1 MAKEP
6 SVVPT
11 PEGAVVKIVNSTM
24 LDDAMSYTA
33 NRIRNKTGGT
43 DQITW
48 DSAKGFGD
56 AVDAITSGSSAP
68 QSDPREVYQGT
79 RPAEWL
85 RLPDYD
91 KVEQNTMYLLVELKE
106 NYPNTEIF
114 TFRGISATVDE
125 GLVVNGAFVS
135 KASRTV
141 SGNGANNNVTITLD
155 YDFNGFDWAKSL
167 SNGKKQ
173 IVVRITFTT
182 PYRNVQFNNTYN
194 YYCPTIIRDVI
205 YNVSASDF
213 FTADSYFYGIKYI
226 YLMEGYPALNRAYGL
241 EGLGVSPTNSNAGT
255 GYGRLDTAPELRRL
269 TGCPKVK
276 TIIASDLLEEL
287 VVDISKFTANG
298 INVSLKSLRKVVF
311 SGTENMTAFPGN
323 INFSK
328 TNLSVAAVTEM
339 FNSLPDISTS
349 TTRTIKLN
357 YTPAVSEGIPEATLA
372 VATNKGWTVV
382 TA

>member
-1 MAKEP
+1 MAYDK
-6 SVVPT
+6 VVDS
-11 PEGAVVKIVNSTM
+11 AA
-24 LDDAMSYTA
+24 LDAAMTYTA

-56 AVDAITSGSSAP
+56 AVDAITGGSSAP
-68 QSDPREVYQGT
+68 ESDPREVYGGT

-106 NYPNTEIF
+106 NYPNKGIF
-114 TFRGISATVDE
+114 VFRATSATVDE
-125 GLVVNGAFVS
+125 GIVVNGAFVS

-141 SGNGANNNVTITLD
+141 AGNGMNNDVTLRLN
-155 YDFNGFDWAKSL
+155 YDFNEFDWAKSI
-167 SNGKKQ
+167 SDGTKQ

-182 PYRNVQFNNTYN
+182 PYRNIKFMNTYD
-194 YYCPTIIRDVI
+194 YYCPTIIRDMI
-205 YNVSASDF
+205 YNISVRDFHNSDV
-213 FTADSYFYGIKYI
+213 YFYGIKYI
-226 YLMEGYPALNRAYGL
+226 YLMEGYPALDRAYGL
-241 EGLGVSPTNSNAGT
+241 EGLGVSPTNSDAGT
-255 GYGRLDTAPELRRL
+255 GYGALNTAPELRRL

-276 TIIASDLLEEL
+276 KIVASDLLEEL

-298 INVSLKSLRKVVF
+298 IGVSLGSLRKVVF

-323 INFSK
+323 INFSR

-339 FNSLPDISTS
+339 FNSLPDISGGTA
-349 TTRTIKLN
+349 RTIKLAK
-357 YTPAVSEGIPEATLA
+357 TPAAAAGIPEATLT

>member
-1 MAKEP
+1 MAYDK
-6 SVVPT
+6 VVDS
-11 PEGAVVKIVNSTM
+11 AA
-24 LDDAMSYTA
+24 LDAAMTYTA
-33 NRIRNKTGGT
+33 NRIRNKTGGA

-68 QSDPREVYQGT
+68 KSDPREVYGGT

-106 NYPNTEIF
+106 NYPNKAVF
-114 TFRGISATVDE
+114 TFRAASATVDE

-141 SGNGANNNVTITLD
+141 AGNGMNNDRTFTLN

-167 SNGKKQ
+167 SDGTKQ
-173 IVVRITFTT
+173 IVVKITLTT
-182 PYRNVQFNNTYN
+182 PHRNIKFQNTYD

-205 YNVSASDF
+205 YNVSARDF
-213 FTADSYFYGIKYI
+213 YTADLYVYGIKYI
-226 YLMEGYPALNRAYGL
+226 YLMEGYPALDRAYGL

-255 GYGRLDTAPELRRL
+255 GYGALSTAPELRRL

-276 TIIASDLLEEL
+276 KIISSALLEEL
-287 VVDISKFTANG
+287 VVDISNFTANG
-298 INVSLKSLRKVVF
+298 ISDGLRSLRKVVF

-323 INFSK
+323 INFNK
-328 TNLSVAAVTEM
+328 TNLSVSAVTEM

-357 YTPAVSEGIPEATLA
+357 HTPAVSEGIPDDIIA

>member
-1 MAKEP
+1 MAFDK
-6 SVVPT
+6 VVDS
-11 PEGAVVKIVNSTM
+11 AQ
-24 LDDAMSYTA
+24 LDAAMTYTA
-33 NRIRNKTGGT
+33 NRIRNKTGDT
-43 DQITW
+43 NQITW
-48 DSAKGFGD
+48 DSTKGFGD
-56 AVDAITSGSSAP
+56 AVDAITTGSSAP
-68 QSDPREVYQGT
+68 ESDPREVYGGT

-106 NYPNTEIF
+106 NYPNTGS
-114 TFRGISATVDE
+114 FRFRANSATVDE
-125 GLVVNGAFVS
+125 GIVVNGAFVS

-141 SGNGANNNVTITLD
+141 AGNGGSNATITLD
-155 YDFNGFDWAKSL
+155 YDFNEFDWAKSL
-167 SNGKKQ
+167 SDGTKQ
-173 IVVRITFTT
+173 IVVRITLTT
-182 PYRNVQFNNTYN
+182 PYRNIRFENTYN
-194 YYCPTIIRDVI
+194 YYCPTIIRDMI
-205 YNVSASDF
+205 YNVSANDF
-213 FTADSYFYGIKYI
+213 FTADTYFYGIKYI
-226 YLMEGYPALNRAYGL
+226 YLMEGFPALNRAYGL

-276 TIIASDLLEEL
+276 TIVASDLLEEL
-287 VVDISKFTANG
+287 VVDISKFTASG
-298 INVSLKSLRKVVF
+298 IGVSLRSLRKVVF

-349 TTRTIKLN
+349 TARTIKLN
-357 YTPAVSEGIPEATLA
+357 YTPAVSEGIPESTLA

>member
-1 MAKEP
+1 MAYDK
-6 SVVPT
+6 VVDS
-11 PEGAVVKIVNSTM
+11 AA
-24 LDDAMSYTA
+24 LDAAMSYTA

-43 DQITW
+43 DQIAW

-56 AVDAITSGSSAP
+56 AVDAIAGGSSAP
-68 QSDPREVYQGT
+68 ESDPREVYGGT

-106 NYPNTEIF
+106 NYPNKAIF
-114 TFRGISATVDE
+114 TFYGASATVDE
-125 GLVVNGAFVS
+125 GIVVNGAFVS
-135 KASRTV
+135 KASRTIA
-141 SGNGANNNVTITLD
+141 GNGHTAITLD
-155 YDFNGFDWAKSL
+155 YDFNEFDWAKSL
-167 SNGKKQ
+167 SDGTKQ
-173 IVVRITFTT
+173 IVVRITLTT
-182 PYRNVQFNNTYN
+182 PYRNVKFNNTYD

-255 GYGRLDTAPELRRL
+255 GYGRLDTVPELRRL

-276 TIIASDLLEEL
+276 TIVASDLLEEL

-298 INVSLKSLRKVVF
+298 IGVSLKSLRKVVF

-339 FNSLPDISTS
+339 FNSLPNISGS
-349 TTRTIKLN
+349 TARTINLAI
-357 YTPAVSEGIPEATLA
+357 TPATAVGIPDDVIA

>member
-1 MAKEP
+1 MAFDK
-6 SVVPT
+6 VVDS
-11 PEGAVVKIVNSTM
+11 AQ
-24 LDDAMSYTA
+24 LDAALTYTA
-33 NRIRNKTGGT
+33 NRIRNKTGDT
-43 DQITW
+43 NQIIW

-56 AVDAITSGSSAP
+56 AVDAITGGSSAP
-68 QSDPREVYQGT
+68 ESDPREVYGGT
-79 RPAEWL
+79 RPAEWI

-106 NYPNTEIF
+106 NYPNKAVF
-114 TFRGISATVDE
+114 TFRAASATVDE
-125 GLVVNGAFVS
+125 GLVVNGAFIS
-135 KASRTV
+135 KASTTIE
-141 SGNGANNNVTITLD
+141 GNGTYNDRTFTLD

-167 SNGKKQ
+167 LDGTKQ
-173 IVVRITFTT
+173 IVVRITLTA
-182 PYRNVQFNNTYN
+182 PYRNIKFQNTYD
-194 YYCPTIIRDVI
+194 YYCPTIIRDMI

-213 FTADSYFYGIKYI
+213 FTPDVYFYGIKYI

-255 GYGRLDTAPELRRL
+255 GYGALGVAPHLRRL

-276 TIIASDLLEEL
+276 KIISNDLLEEL
-287 VVDISKFTANG
+287 VVDISEFKANG
-298 INVSLKSLRKVVF
+298 IVDGLRSLRKVVF

-323 INFSK
+323 IDFYK

-349 TTRTIKLN
+349 TARTIKLK
-357 YTPAVSEGIPEATLA
+357 YTPAVSEGIPESTLA

>member
-1 MAKEP
+1 MAYDK
-6 SVVPT
+6 VVDS
-11 PEGAVVKIVNSTM
+11 AA
-24 LDDAMSYTA
+24 LDAAMTYTA

-43 DQITW
+43 DQIAW

-56 AVDAITSGSSAP
+56 AVDAITGGSSAP
-68 QSDPREVYQGT
+68 ESDPREVYGGE

-91 KVEQNTMYLLVELKE
+91 KVEPNTMYLLVELKE
-106 NYPNTEIF
+106 NYPNTEKF
-114 TFRGISATVDE
+114 TFRGTSATVDE
-125 GLVVNGAFVS
+125 GIVVNGAFVS
-135 KASRTV
+135 KASRTIA
-141 SGNGANNNVTITLD
+141 GNGVYTNATITLD

-167 SNGKKQ
+167 SDGKKQ
-173 IVVRITFTT
+173 IVVRITLTT
-182 PYRNVQFNNTYN
+182 PYRNIQFNNTYGS
-194 YYCPTIIRDVI
+194 YCPAIVRDVI
-205 YNVSASDF
+205 YNVSASDTF
-213 FTADSYFYGIKYI
+213 ISDLYLYGIKYI
-226 YLMEGYPALNRAYGL
+226 YLKEGFPAIDRAYSL

-255 GYGRLDTAPELRRL
+255 GYGSLNTAPALKRL

-276 TIIASDLLEEL
+276 KIIASDLLEEL
-287 VVDISKFTANG
+287 VVDISEFTANG

-323 INFSK
+323 INFSR

-339 FNSLPDISTS
+339 FNSLPDVSGSTA
-349 TTRTIKLN
+349 RTINLAI
-357 YTPAVSEGIPEATLA
+357 TPATAVGIPDDILA

>member
-1 MAKEP
+1 MALTDKL
-6 SVVPT
+6 
-11 PEGAVVKIVNSTM
+11 AAI
-24 LDDAMSYTA
+24 A
-33 NRIRNKTGGT
+33 NAIRTKTGKTATLTLDEMPSEIESISG
-43 DQITW
+43 
-48 DSAKGFGD
+48 
-56 AVDAITSGSSAP
+56 GSSAP
-68 QSDPREVYQGT
+68 ESDPREVYGGT

-106 NYPNTEIF
+106 NYPNKGKF
-114 TFRGISATVDE
+114 TIRAASATVDE
-125 GLVVNGAFVS
+125 GIVVNGAFVS

-141 SGNGANNNVTITLD
+141 SGNGGNNTAITLD
-155 YDFNGFDWAKSL
+155 YDFNEFDWAKLL
-167 SNGKKQ
+167 SDGTKQ
-173 IVVRITFTT
+173 IVVRIILTT
-182 PYRNVQFNNTYN
+182 PYRNVQFNNTYD
-194 YYCPTIIRDVI
+194 YYCPTIIRDMI

-213 FTADSYFYGIKYI
+213 FTADTYFYGIKYI
-226 YLMEGYPALNRAYGL
+226 YLMEGFPALSRAYGL

-255 GYGRLDTAPELRRL
+255 GYGTLYTAPELMRL

-276 TIIASDLLEEL
+276 TIVASDLLEEL

-298 INVSLKSLRKVVF
+298 IGVSLKSLRKVVF

-349 TTRTIKLN
+349 TTRTITLTH
-357 YTPAVSEGIPEATLA
+357 TPAVSEGIPEATLA
-372 VATNKGWTVV
+372 IATNKGWTVV
-382 TA
+382 TK

>member
-1 MAKEP
+1 MAYDK
-6 SVVPT
+6 VVDS
-11 PEGAVVKIVNSTM
+11 AA
-24 LDDAMSYTA
+24 LDAAMTYTA

-43 DQITW
+43 DQIAW

-56 AVDAITSGSSAP
+56 AVDAITGGSSAP
-68 QSDPREVYQGT
+68 ESDPREVYGGE

-106 NYPNTEIF
+106 NYPNKEKF
-114 TFRGISATVDE
+114 TFRATSATVDE
-125 GLVVNGAFVS
+125 GIVVNGAFVS
-135 KASRTV
+135 KASRTIA
-141 SGNGANNNVTITLD
+141 GNGADNATITLD

-167 SNGKKQ
+167 PNGKKQ

-182 PYRNVQFNNTYN
+182 PYRNIQFNNTYD
-194 YYCPTIIRDVI
+194 YYCPTIVRDVI

-213 FTADSYFYGIKYI
+213 YTADSYFYGIKYI
-226 YLMEGYPALNRAYGL
+226 YLIEGFPALNRAYGL

-255 GYGRLDTAPELRRL
+255 GYGKLDIAPELRRL

-276 TIIASDLLEEL
+276 KIVASDLLEEL
-287 VVDISKFTANG
+287 VVNISEFTANG
-298 INVSLKSLRKVVF
+298 IDVSLRSLRKVVF

-339 FNSLPDISTS
+339 FNSLPDISGGTA
-349 TTRTIKLN
+349 RTIKLAI
-357 YTPAVSEGIPEATLA
+357 TPATAVGIPDDVIA

>member
-1 MAKEP
+1 MAKKLYEEA
-6 SVVPT
+6 SVQAIANAIREKNGEAST
-11 PEGAVVKIVNSTM
+11 YKIGEM
-24 LDDAMSYTA
+24 AA
-33 NRIRNKTGGT
+33 AI
-43 DQITW
+43 
-48 DSAKGFGD
+48 A
-56 AVDAITSGSSAP
+56 AITTGSSAP
-68 QSDPREVYQGT
+68 ESDPREIYGGT

-106 NYPNTEIF
+106 NYPNKASF
-114 TFRGISATVDE
+114 TFRATSATVDE

-141 SGNGANNNVTITLD
+141 AGNGMNNDAALTLN
-155 YDFNGFDWAKSL
+155 YDFNEFDWAKSL
-167 SNGKKQ
+167 SSGKKQ
-173 IVVRITFTT
+173 IVVKITLTT
-182 PYRNVQFNNTYN
+182 PYRNVQFRDTYN

-213 FTADSYFYGIKYI
+213 YNSDVYFYGIKYI
-226 YLMEGYPALNRAYGL
+226 YLMEGYPALDRAYGL

-255 GYGRLDTAPELRRL
+255 GYGALGVAPDLRRL

-276 TIIASDLLEEL
+276 KIISSDLLEEL

-298 INVSLKSLRKVVF
+298 ISEGLRSLRKVVF

-323 INFSK
+323 INFYK
-328 TNLSVAAVTEM
+328 TNLSVAAVAEM

-372 VATNKGWTVV
+372 IATNKGWTVV

>member
-1 MAKEP
+1 MALTDKL
-6 SVVPT
+6 T
-11 PEGAVVKIVNSTM
+11 AIA
-24 LDDAMSYTA
+24 DA
-33 NRIRNKTGGT
+33 IRTKTGKT
-43 DQITW
+43 DSLTLNQMPSEIE
-48 DSAKGFGD
+48 SISG
-56 AVDAITSGSSAP
+56 GSSAP
-68 QSDPREVYQGT
+68 ESDPREVYGGE

-106 NYPNTEIF
+106 NYPNKGKF
-114 TFRGISATVDE
+114 TFRAASATVDE
-125 GLVVNGAFVS
+125 GIVVNGAFVS

-141 SGNGANNNVTITLD
+141 SGNNGNTTTITLD
-155 YDFNGFDWAKSL
+155 YGFNEFDWAKLL

-182 PYRNVQFNNTYN
+182 PYRNVQFNNTYD
-194 YYCPTIIRDVI
+194 YYCPTIIRDMI
-205 YNVSASDF
+205 YNVSARDF
-213 FTADSYFYGIKYI
+213 FTADTYFYGLKYI
-226 YLMEGYPALNRAYGL
+226 YLMEGFPALNRAYGL

-255 GYGRLDTAPELRRL
+255 GYGTLNTAPELRQL

-276 TIIASDLLEEL
+276 MIVASDLLEEL

-298 INVSLKSLRKVVF
+298 IGVSLSSLRKVVF

-323 INFSK
+323 INFSR
-328 TNLSVAAVTEM
+328 TNLSVAAVAEM
-339 FNSLPDISTS
+339 FNSLPDISGS
-349 TTRTIKLN
+349 TARTITLKK
-357 YTPAVSEGIPEATLA
+357 TPAVAEGIPEATLA

>member
-1 MAKEP
+1 MAYDK
-6 SVVPT
+6 V
-11 PEGAVVKIVNSTM
+11 IDSTQ
-24 LDDAMSYTA
+24 LDTAMTYTA
-33 NRIRNKTGGT
+33 NRIRNKTGDT
-43 DQITW
+43 NQITW

-56 AVDAITSGSSAP
+56 AVDAITGGSSAP
-68 QSDPREVYQGT
+68 ESDPREVYGGT

-106 NYPNTEIF
+106 NYPNKGQF
-114 TFRGISATVDE
+114 TFRAASATVDE
-125 GLVVNGAFVS
+125 GIVVNGAFVS

-141 SGNGANNNVTITLD
+141 SGNGGINTTITLD
-155 YDFNGFDWAKSL
+155 YGFNEFDWAKSL

-182 PYRNVQFNNTYN
+182 PYRNVQFNNTYD

-213 FTADSYFYGIKYI
+213 FTADTYFYGIKYI
-226 YLMEGYPALNRAYGL
+226 YLMEGFPALNRAYGL
-241 EGLGVSPTNSNAGT
+241 EGLGVSPTNSDAGT
-255 GYGRLDTAPELRRL
+255 GYGKLDTAPELRRL

-276 TIIASDLLEEL
+276 MIVASDLLEEL

-323 INFSK
+323 INFYR

-339 FNSLPDISTS
+339 FNSLPDISGS
-349 TTRTIKLN
+349 TARTIKLAT
-357 YTPAVSEGIPEATLA
+357 TPATAVGIPDDILA

>member
-1 MAKEP
+1 MAYDK
-6 SVVPT
+6 VVDSA
-11 PEGAVVKIVNSTM
+11 E
-24 LDDAMSYTA
+24 LDAAMTYTA

-43 DQITW
+43 DQIAW

-56 AVDAITSGSSAP
+56 AVDAITTGSSAP
-68 QSDPREVYQGT
+68 ESDPREVYGGT

-91 KVEQNTMYLLVELKE
+91 KVEQNTMYLLIELKE
-106 NYPNTEIF
+106 NYPNTGKFIF
-114 TFRGISATVDE
+114 RATSATVDE
-125 GLVVNGAFVS
+125 GIVVNGAFVS

-141 SGNGANNNVTITLD
+141 AGSDPNSDATITLD
-155 YDFNGFDWAKSL
+155 YDFNEFDWAKSL

-173 IVVRITFTT
+173 IVVRITLTT
-182 PYRNVQFNNTYN
+182 PYRNIKFVSTYQ

-205 YNVSASDF
+205 YNVSAGLSF
-213 FTADSYFYGIKYI
+213 VADVYFYGIKYI
-226 YLMEGYPALNRAYGL
+226 YLIEGYPALGREYCL
-241 EGLGVSPTNSNAGT
+241 EGLGVSPTNSSTGT
-255 GYGRLDTAPELRRL
+255 GYGALDVAPSLKRL

-276 TIIASDLLEEL
+276 KILASDLLEEL
-287 VVDISKFTANG
+287 VVDISEFTANG

-311 SGTENMTAFPGN
+311 SGTENMTAFHGD

-328 TNLSVAAVTEM
+328 TNLSVAAVAEM
-339 FNSLPDISTS
+339 FNSLPDISGS
-349 TTRTIKLN
+349 AARTIKLAT
-357 YTPAVSEGIPEATLA
+357 TPATAVGIPDDILA

>member
-1 MAKEP
+1 MAYD
-6 SVVPT
+6 
-11 PEGAVVKIVNSTM
+11 KIVDSTA
-24 LDDAMSYTA
+24 LDTA
-33 NRIRNKTGGT
+33 LTDIAEAIRAKTGKT
-43 DQITW
+43 DPLTLEQMPSEIEGI
-48 DSAKGFGD
+48 SG
-56 AVDAITSGSSAP
+56 GSSVP
-68 QSDPREVYQGT
+68 ESDPREVYGGT

-91 KVEQNTMYLLVELKE
+91 KVEENTMYLLVELKE
-106 NYPNTEIF
+106 NYPNTASF
-114 TFRGISATVDE
+114 TFQGISATVDE
-125 GLVVNGAFVS
+125 GIVVNGAFVS
-135 KASRTV
+135 KASRTIA
-141 SGNGANNNVTITLD
+141 GKGATSVAITLD

-173 IVVRITFTT
+173 IVVRITLTT
-182 PYRNVQFNNTYN
+182 PYRNIGFNNTYR

-205 YNVSASDF
+205 YNVSASNFYTPD
-213 FTADSYFYGIKYI
+213 TYFYGIKYI

-241 EGLGVSPTNSNAGT
+241 EGLGVSPTNSDAGT
-255 GYGRLDTAPELRRL
+255 GYGKLDVAPELRRL

-276 TIIASDLLEEL
+276 KIIASDLLEEL
-287 VVDISKFTANG
+287 VVDISEFTANEIG
-298 INVSLKSLRKVVF
+298 VSLKSLRKVVF

-339 FNSLPDISTS
+339 FNSLPDISES
-349 TTRTIKLN
+349 TARTIKLAI
-357 YTPAVSEGIPEATLA
+357 TPATAVGIPDDVIA

>member
-1 MAKEP
+1 MAYDK
-6 SVVPT
+6 VVDS
-11 PEGAVVKIVNSTM
+11 AA
-24 LDDAMSYTA
+24 LDAAMTYTA
-33 NRIRNKTGGT
+33 NCIRNKTGGT
-43 DQITW
+43 DQIAW

-56 AVDAITSGSSAP
+56 AVDAITTGSSAP
-68 QSDPREVYQGT
+68 ESDPREVYGGT

-106 NYPNTEIF
+106 NYPNKAIF
-114 TFRGISATVDE
+114 TFRAESATVDE

-135 KASRTV
+135 KASRTIA
-141 SGNGANNNVTITLD
+141 GRGMNNDVTFTLN

-167 SNGKKQ
+167 SDGTKQ
-173 IVVRITFTT
+173 IIVRITLTT
-182 PYRNVQFNNTYN
+182 PYRNIKFQNTYD

-241 EGLGVSPTNSNAGT
+241 EGLGVSPTNSDAGT
-255 GYGRLDTAPELRRL
+255 GYGALNTAPELRRL

-276 TIIASDLLEEL
+276 NIVASDLLEEL

-298 INVSLKSLRKVVF
+298 IGVSLRSLRKVVF

-372 VATNKGWTVV
+372 IATNKGWTVV

>member
-1 MAKEP
+1 MAYDK
-6 SVVPT
+6 VVDS
-11 PEGAVVKIVNSTM
+11 AA
-24 LDDAMSYTA
+24 LDAAMTYTA

-56 AVDAITSGSSAP
+56 AVDAITGGSSAP
-68 QSDPREVYQGT
+68 ESDPREVYGGT

-106 NYPNTEIF
+106 NYPNKAIF
-114 TFRGISATVDE
+114 TFRGVSATVDE
-125 GLVVNGAFVS
+125 GIVVDGAFVS
-135 KASRTV
+135 KASRTIA
-141 SGNGANNNVTITLD
+141 GNGSGTTITLN

-167 SNGKKQ
+167 SDGTKQ

-182 PYRNVQFNNTYN
+182 PYRNIQFNNTYN
-194 YYCPTIIRDVI
+194 YYCPTIIRDMI

-213 FTADSYFYGIKYI
+213 FTPDVYFYGIKYI
-226 YLMEGYPALNRAYGL
+226 YLMEGFPAFNRAYGL

-255 GYGRLDTAPELRRL
+255 GYGNLDTVPQLKRL

-276 TIIASDLLEEL
+276 TIVASDLLEEL
-287 VVDISKFTANG
+287 VVDISNFTANG
-298 INVSLKSLRKVVF
+298 ISGSLSSLRKVVF

-323 INFSK
+323 INFSR

-339 FNSLPDISTS
+339 FNSLPDISGS
-349 TTRTIKLN
+349 TARTITLKN
-357 YTPAVSEGIPEATLA
+357 TPVAAEGIPESTLA

>member
-1 MAKEP
+1 MAFDK
-6 SVVPT
+6 V
-11 PEGAVVKIVNSTM
+11 IDSTQ
-24 LDDAMSYTA
+24 LDAAMTYTA

-43 DQITW
+43 DQIAW
-48 DSAKGFGD
+48 DSVKGFGD
-56 AVDAITSGSSAP
+56 AVDAITGGSSAP
-68 QSDPREVYQGT
+68 ESDPREVYGGT

-106 NYPNTEIF
+106 NYPNTEKF
-114 TFRGISATVDE
+114 TFRGTSATVDE
-125 GLVVNGAFVS
+125 GIVVNGAFVS

-141 SGNGANNNVTITLD
+141 AGNGGNNTTITLD

-167 SNGKKQ
+167 SNEKKQ
-173 IVVRITFTT
+173 IVVKITFTT
-182 PYRNVQFNNTYN
+182 PYRNIWFNDTYN
-194 YYCPTIIRDVI
+194 YHCPTIIRDMI
-205 YNVSASDF
+205 YNVSASDP
-213 FTADSYFYGIKYI
+213 FTADSYFYGMKYI
-226 YLMEGYPALNRAYGL
+226 YLMEGYPALTRAYGL

-255 GYGRLDTAPELRRL
+255 GYGALYTAPELRRL

-276 TIIASDLLEEL
+276 NIVASDLLEEL

-298 INVSLKSLRKVVF
+298 IGVSLRSLRKVVF

-323 INFSK
+323 INFSR

-339 FNSLPDISTS
+339 FNSLPDISGS
-349 TTRTIKLN
+349 TARTINLAI
-357 YTPAVSEGIPEATLA
+357 TPATAVGIPDDIIA

>member
-1 MAKEP
+1 MAFDK
-6 SVVPT
+6 VVDS
-11 PEGAVVKIVNSTM
+11 AA
-24 LDDAMSYTA
+24 LDAALTYTA
-33 NRIRNKTGGT
+33 NRIRNKTGDT
-43 DQITW
+43 NQIIW

-56 AVDAITSGSSAP
+56 AVDAITTGSSA
-68 QSDPREVYQGT
+68 QESDPREVYQGT

-91 KVEQNTMYLLVELKE
+91 KVEQNTMYLLIELKE
-106 NYPNTEIF
+106 NYPNKGKF
-114 TFRGISATVDE
+114 TFYGASATVDE
-125 GLVVNGAFVS
+125 GIVVNGAFVS
-135 KASRTV
+135 KASRTIA
-141 SGNGANNNVTITLD
+141 GNGHTAITLD
-155 YDFNGFDWAKSL
+155 YDFNEFNWAKSL
-167 SNGKKQ
+167 SDGTKQ
-173 IVVRITFTT
+173 IVVRITLTT
-182 PYRNVQFNNTYN
+182 PYRNIKFINTYD
-194 YYCPTIIRDVI
+194 YYCPTIIRDMI
-205 YNVSASDF
+205 YNISVRDFHTSDL
-213 FTADSYFYGIKYI
+213 YVYGIKYI
-226 YLMEGYPALNRAYGL
+226 YLMEGYPALDRAYGL

-255 GYGRLDTAPELRRL
+255 GYGYLSTAPDLRRL

-276 TIIASDLLEEL
+276 KIISSDLLEEL
-287 VVDISKFTANG
+287 VVDISNFTANG
-298 INVSLKSLRKVVF
+298 ISEGLRSLRKVVF

-357 YTPAVSEGIPEATLA
+357 NTPAVSEGIPEATLA

>member
-1 MAKEP
+1 MAYDK
-6 SVVPT
+6 VVDS
-11 PEGAVVKIVNSTM
+11 AA
-24 LDDAMSYTA
+24 LDAAMTYTA

-56 AVDAITSGSSAP
+56 AVDAITSGSSVLE
-68 QSDPREVYQGT
+68 SDPREVYGGT

-106 NYPNTEIF
+106 NYPNKEKI
-114 TFRGISATVDE
+114 TFRATSATVDE
-125 GLVVNGAFVS
+125 GIVVNGAFVS

-141 SGNGANNNVTITLD
+141 EGGGVYNDKTIALD

-167 SNGKKQ
+167 SDGKKQ
-173 IVVRITFTT
+173 IVVRITLTT
-182 PYRNVQFNNTYN
+182 PYRNIKFNNTYD

-205 YNVSASDF
+205 YNVSASDSYN
-213 FTADSYFYGIKYI
+213 ADLYFYGIKYI
-226 YLMEGYPALNRAYGL
+226 YLMEGYPAIDRAYGL

-255 GYGRLDTAPELRRL
+255 GYGMLNTAPELRRL

-276 TIIASDLLEEL
+276 MIVASDLLEEL

-298 INVSLKSLRKVVF
+298 IGVSLGSLRKVVF

-323 INFSK
+323 INFSR

-339 FNSLPDISTS
+339 FNSLPDISGS
-349 TTRTIKLN
+349 TARTIKLAK
-357 YTPAVSEGIPEATLA
+357 TPATAVGIPNDVIA

>member
-1 MAKEP
+1 MAYDK
-6 SVVPT
+6 VVDS
-11 PEGAVVKIVNSTM
+11 AA
-24 LDDAMSYTA
+24 LDAAMTYTA
-33 NRIRNKTGGT
+33 NRIRNKTGDT
-43 DQITW
+43 NQIAW
-48 DSAKGFGD
+48 NSSKGFGD
-56 AVDAITSGSSAP
+56 AVDAITGGSSAP
-68 QSDPREVYQGT
+68 ESDPREVYGGT

-106 NYPNTEIF
+106 NYPNKES
-114 TFRGISATVDE
+114 FRFRANSATVDE
-125 GLVVNGAFVS
+125 GIVVNGAFVS

-141 SGNGANNNVTITLD
+141 EGGGANNDKAITLN
-155 YDFNGFDWAKSL
+155 YDFNEFDWAKSL
-167 SNGKKQ
+167 SNGTKQ
-173 IVVRITFTT
+173 IVVRITLTT
-182 PYRNVQFNNTYN
+182 PYRNIKFNNTYN
-194 YYCPTIIRDVI
+194 YYCPTIIRDMI
-205 YNVSASDF
+205 YNISAREVHNSDL
-213 FTADSYFYGIKYI
+213 YVYGIKYI

-241 EGLGVSPTNSNAGT
+241 EGLGVSPANSNAGS
-255 GYGRLDTAPELRRL
+255 GYGRLDTAPDLRRL

-276 TIIASDLLEEL
+276 KIISSALLEEL
-287 VVDISKFTANG
+287 VVDISNFTANG
-298 INVSLKSLRKVVF
+298 IGDGLRSLRKVVF

-357 YTPAVSEGIPEATLA
+357 HTPAVSEGIPESTLA

-382 TA
+382 TK

>member
-1 MAKEP
+1 MAKKLYEE
-6 SVVPT
+6 SSIRDIANAIREKNESTTTYKVAEMGAAVRDLPT
-11 PEGAVVKIVNSTM
+11 
-24 LDDAMSYTA
+24 
-33 NRIRNKTGGT
+33 
-43 DQITW
+43 
-48 DSAKGFGD
+48 
-56 AVDAITSGSSAP
+56 GSSSP
-68 QSDPREVYQGT
+68 ESDPREVYGGT

-106 NYPNTEIF
+106 NYPNKGKF
-114 TFRGISATVDE
+114 TFRAASATVDE
-125 GLVVNGAFVS
+125 GIVVNGAFVS
-135 KASRTV
+135 KASRTIA
-141 SGNGANNNVTITLD
+141 GNGVYNNATITLD
-155 YDFNGFDWAKSL
+155 YDFNGFDWAKLL

-173 IVVRITFTT
+173 IVVRITLTT
-182 PYRNVQFNNTYN
+182 PYRNIQFNNTYD
-194 YYCPTIIRDVI
+194 YYCPAIVRDVI
-205 YNVSASDF
+205 YNVSASDSF
-213 FTADSYFYGIKYI
+213 ASDLYLYGIKYI
-226 YLMEGYPALNRAYGL
+226 YLEEGFPAIDRAYGL

-255 GYGRLDTAPELRRL
+255 GYGMLDVVSGLRRL

-276 TIIASDLLEEL
+276 KIIASDLLEEL
-287 VVDISKFTANG
+287 VVDISKFTASG

-339 FNSLPDISTS
+339 FNSLPNISGGTA
-349 TTRTIKLN
+349 RTIKLAI
-357 YTPAVSEGIPEATLA
+357 TPATAVGIPDDVIA

>member
-6 SVVPT
+6 SVVPA

-24 LDDAMSYTA
+24 LDNAMSYTA
-33 NRIRNKTGGT
+33 NRIRNKTGST
-43 DQITW
+43 DQIVW

-56 AVDAITSGSSAP
+56 AVDTIASGSSAP
-68 QSDPREVYQGT
+68 ESDPREVYGGT

-106 NYPNTEIF
+106 NYPNKAVF
-114 TFRGISATVDE
+114 MFRAESATVDE

-135 KASRTV
+135 KASRTIA
-141 SGNGANNNVTITLD
+141 GNNGNSTTITLD
-155 YDFNGFDWAKSL
+155 YGFNEFDWAKSL

-182 PYRNVQFNNTYN
+182 PYRNVQFNNTYD
-194 YYCPTIIRDVI
+194 YYCPTIIRDMI

-213 FTADSYFYGIKYI
+213 FTADTYFYGLKYI
-226 YLMEGYPALNRAYGL
+226 YLMEGFPALNRAYGL

-276 TIIASDLLEEL
+276 TIVASDLLEEL
-287 VVDISKFTANG
+287 VVDISNFTANG
-298 INVSLKSLRKVVF
+298 IGVSLSSLRKVVF

-323 INFSK
+323 INFSR
-328 TNLSVAAVTEM
+328 TNLSAAAVTEM

-349 TTRTIKLN
+349 TTRTITLKK
-357 YTPAVSEGIPEATLA
+357 TPAVSEGIPEATLA
-372 VATNKGWTVV
+372 IATNKGWTVV

>member
-1 MAKEP
+1 MAYDK
-6 SVVPT
+6 VVDS
-11 PEGAVVKIVNSTM
+11 AA
-24 LDDAMSYTA
+24 LDAALTYTA
-33 NRIRNKTGGT
+33 NRIRNKTGNT
-43 DQITW
+43 NQIIW

-56 AVDAITSGSSAP
+56 AVDAITGGSSAP
-68 QSDPREVYQGT
+68 QSDPREVYGGT

-91 KVEQNTMYLLVELKE
+91 KVEQNTMYLLIELKE
-106 NYPNTEIF
+106 NYPNKGKF
-114 TFRGISATVDE
+114 TFYGVSATVDE
-125 GLVVNGAFVS
+125 GIVVNGAFVS
-135 KASRTV
+135 KASRTIA
-141 SGNGANNNVTITLD
+141 GNGHTAITLD
-155 YDFNGFDWAKSL
+155 YDFNEFDWAKSL
-167 SNGKKQ
+167 SDGTKQ
-173 IVVRITFTT
+173 IVVRITLTT
-182 PYRNVQFNNTYN
+182 PYRNIQFNNTYD

-205 YNVSASDF
+205 YNVSASDYY
-213 FTADSYFYGIKYI
+213 TADTYFYGIKYI

-241 EGLGVSPTNSNAGT
+241 EGLGVSPTNSNAGS
-255 GYGRLDTAPELRRL
+255 GYGKLEVAPELRRL

-276 TIIASDLLEEL
+276 NIVASDLLEEL

-339 FNSLPDISTS
+339 FNSLPDISGGTA
-349 TTRTIKLN
+349 RTIKLAN
-357 YTPAVSEGIPEATLA
+357 TPAAAVGIPEATLA

>member
-1 MAKEP
+1 MAYDK
-6 SVVPT
+6 VVDS
-11 PEGAVVKIVNSTM
+11 AA
-24 LDDAMSYTA
+24 LDAAMTYTA

-43 DQITW
+43 DQIAW

-56 AVDAITSGSSAP
+56 AVDAITGGSSAP
-68 QSDPREVYQGT
+68 ESDPREVYGGT

-106 NYPNTEIF
+106 NYPNTEKF
-114 TFRGISATVDE
+114 TFRGTSATVDE
-125 GLVVNGAFVS
+125 GIVVDGAFVS

-141 SGNGANNNVTITLD
+141 AGDGFYINTTITLD

-167 SNGKKQ
+167 SNGEKQ
-173 IVVRITFTT
+173 IVVKITFTT
-182 PYRNVQFNNTYN
+182 PYRNIWFNDTYS
-194 YYCPTIIRDVI
+194 YYCPTIIRDMI
-205 YNVSASDF
+205 YNVSGGES

-226 YLMEGYPALNRAYGL
+226 YLMEGYPALTRAYGL
-241 EGLGVSPTNSNAGT
+241 EGLGVSPTNSDAGT
-255 GYGRLDTAPELRRL
+255 GYGKLDVAPELRRL

-276 TIIASDLLEEL
+276 KIVASDLLEEL
-287 VVDISKFTANG
+287 VVDISEFSASG
-298 INVSLKSLRKVVF
+298 IGVSLSSLRKVVF

-323 INFSK
+323 INFSR
-328 TNLSVAAVTEM
+328 TNLSVAAVAEM
-339 FNSLPDISTS
+339 FNSLPDISGGTA
-349 TTRTIKLN
+349 RTITLKN
-357 YTPAVSEGIPEATLA
+357 TPAAAAGIPEATLT

>member
-1 MAKEP
+1 MALTDK
-6 SVVPT
+6 
-11 PEGAVVKIVNSTM
+11 
-24 LDDAMSYTA
+24 LTA
-33 NRIRNKTGGT
+33 IANAIRTKTGKT
-43 DQITW
+43 DSLTLDQMPSEIE
-48 DSAKGFGD
+48 SISG
-56 AVDAITSGSSAP
+56 GSSAP
-68 QSDPREVYQGT
+68 ESDPREVYGGT

-106 NYPNTEIF
+106 NYPNKGKF
-114 TFRGISATVDE
+114 TFRAESATVDE

-135 KASRTV
+135 KASRTIA
-141 SGNGANNNVTITLD
+141 GNGMNNDRTFTLD
-155 YDFNGFDWAKSL
+155 YDFNEFDWAKSL
-167 SNGKKQ
+167 SNGTKQ
-173 IVVRITFTT
+173 IVVRITLTT
-182 PYRNVQFNNTYN
+182 PYRNIQFNNTYD

-213 FTADSYFYGIKYI
+213 HTSDVYFYGLKYI
-226 YLMEGYPALNRAYGL
+226 YLMEGYPALDKAYGL

-255 GYGRLDTAPELRRL
+255 GYGMLNTAPELRRL

-276 TIIASDLLEEL
+276 NIVASDLLEEL

-298 INVSLKSLRKVVF
+298 INVSLRSLRKVVF

-328 TNLSVAAVTEM
+328 TNLSVAAVAEM

-349 TTRTIKLN
+349 TTRTITLKH
-357 YTPAVSEGIPEATLA
+357 TPAAAEGIPEATLA

-382 TA
+382 TK

>member
-1 MAKEP
+1 MAYDK
-6 SVVPT
+6 VVDS
-11 PEGAVVKIVNSTM
+11 AA
-24 LDDAMSYTA
+24 LDAAMTYTA

-43 DQITW
+43 DQIMW

-68 QSDPREVYQGT
+68 ESDPREVYGGT

-106 NYPNTEIF
+106 NYPNTENF
-114 TFRGISATVDE
+114 TFRATSATVDE
-125 GLVVNGAFVS
+125 GIVVNGAFVS

-141 SGNGANNNVTITLD
+141 AGNGGSNTAITLD
-155 YDFNGFDWAKSL
+155 YDFNEFDWAKSL

-182 PYRNVQFNNTYN
+182 PYRNIKFENTYD
-194 YYCPTIIRDVI
+194 YYCPTIIRDMI

-255 GYGRLDTAPELRRL
+255 GYGMLNTAPELRRL

-276 TIIASDLLEEL
+276 KIVASDLLEEL

-298 INVSLKSLRKVVF
+298 IGVSLRSLRKVVF

-323 INFSK
+323 INFNK
-328 TNLSVAAVTEM
+328 TNLSVAAVAEM
-339 FNSLPDISTS
+339 FNSLPDISGS
-349 TTRTIKLN
+349 TARTINLAT
-357 YTPAVSEGIPEATLA
+357 TPATAVGIPDDVIA

-382 TA
+382 TS

>member
-1 MAKEP
+1 MAYDK
-6 SVVPT
+6 VVDS
-11 PEGAVVKIVNSTM
+11 AA
-24 LDDAMSYTA
+24 LDAAMTYTA

-56 AVDAITSGSSAP
+56 AVDTITGGSSSP
-68 QSDPREVYQGT
+68 QSDPREVYGGE

-106 NYPNTEIF
+106 NYPNTEKF
-114 TFRGISATVDE
+114 TFRAISATVDE
-125 GLVVNGAFVS
+125 GIVVNGAFVS

-141 SGNGANNNVTITLD
+141 SGNNGNNTTITLD
-155 YDFNGFDWAKSL
+155 YDFNEFDWAKLL
-167 SNGKKQ
+167 SNEKKQ

-182 PYRNVQFNNTYN
+182 PYRNVQFNNTYD

-255 GYGRLDTAPELRRL
+255 GYGALYTAPELRRL

-276 TIIASDLLEEL
+276 NIVASDLLEEL
-287 VVDISKFTANG
+287 VVDISEFTANG
-298 INVSLKSLRKVVF
+298 IVVSLSSLRKVVF

-323 INFSK
+323 INFSR
-328 TNLSVAAVTEM
+328 TNLSVAAVAEM
-339 FNSLPDISTS
+339 FNSLPDISGS
-349 TTRTIKLN
+349 TARTITLKK
-357 YTPAVSEGIPEATLA
+357 TPAAAVGIPEATLT

>member
-1 MAKEP
+1 MAFDK
-6 SVVPT
+6 V
-11 PEGAVVKIVNSTM
+11 IDSTQ
-24 LDDAMSYTA
+24 LDAALTYTA
-33 NRIRNKTGGT
+33 NRIRNKTGGA
-43 DQITW
+43 DQIAW

-56 AVDAITSGSSAP
+56 AVDAITGGSSAP
-68 QSDPREVYQGT
+68 ESDPREVYGGT

-106 NYPNTEIF
+106 NYPNKGNF
-114 TFRGISATVDE
+114 TFYGASATVDE
-125 GLVVNGAFVS
+125 GIVVNGAFVS
-135 KASRTV
+135 KASRTIA
-141 SGNGANNNVTITLD
+141 GNGHTAITLD
-155 YDFNGFDWAKSL
+155 YDFNEFDWAKSL
-167 SNGKKQ
+167 SDGTKQ
-173 IVVRITFTT
+173 IVVRITLTT
-182 PYRNVQFNNTYN
+182 PYRNIQFNNTYD

-205 YNVSASDF
+205 YNVSASDYY
-213 FTADSYFYGIKYI
+213 TADTYFYGIKYI

-255 GYGRLDTAPELRRL
+255 GYGMLDVAPELRRL

-276 TIIASDLLEEL
+276 KIVASDLLEEL

-328 TNLSVAAVTEM
+328 TNLSVAAVAEM

-349 TTRTIKLN
+349 TTRTITLT
-357 YTPAVSEGIPEATLA
+357 YTPAVSEGIPDNTLA

-382 TA
+382 TK

>member
-1 MAKEP
+1 MAYDK
-6 SVVPT
+6 VVDS
-11 PEGAVVKIVNSTM
+11 AA
-24 LDDAMSYTA
+24 LDAAMTYTA

-43 DQITW
+43 DQIAW

-56 AVDAITSGSSAP
+56 AVDAITSGSPAP
-68 QSDPREVYQGT
+68 ESDPREVYGGT

-106 NYPNTEIF
+106 NYPNKES
-114 TFRGISATVDE
+114 FRFRANSATVDE
-125 GLVVNGAFVS
+125 GIVVNGAFVS

-141 SGNGANNNVTITLD
+141 DGNGGNNATITLD
-155 YDFNGFDWAKSL
+155 YDFNEFDWAKSL

-182 PYRNVQFNNTYN
+182 PYRNVQFNNTYD
-194 YYCPTIIRDVI
+194 YYCPTIIRDMI
-205 YNVSASDF
+205 YNVGASDF

-226 YLMEGYPALNRAYGL
+226 YLMEGYPALDRAYGL

-255 GYGRLDTAPELRRL
+255 GYGMLNTAPELRRL

-276 TIIASDLLEEL
+276 NIVASDLLEEL

-298 INVSLKSLRKVVF
+298 IGVSLRSLRKVVF

-339 FNSLPDISTS
+339 FNSLPDISGS
-349 TTRTIKLN
+349 TARTIKLAK
-357 YTPAVSEGIPEATLA
+357 TPATAVGIPDDVIA

>member
-1 MAKEP
+1 MALTDK
-6 SVVPT
+6 
-11 PEGAVVKIVNSTM
+11 
-24 LDDAMSYTA
+24 LTA
-33 NRIRNKTGGT
+33 IANAIRTKTGKT
-43 DQITW
+43 DSLTLDQMPSEIE
-48 DSAKGFGD
+48 SISG
-56 AVDAITSGSSAP
+56 GSSAP
-68 QSDPREVYQGT
+68 ESDPREVYGGT

-106 NYPNTEIF
+106 NYPNKGKF
-114 TFRGISATVDE
+114 QFRAESATVDE
-125 GLVVNGAFVS
+125 GIVVNGAFVS

-141 SGNGANNNVTITLD
+141 AGNGRNNDVTITLN
-155 YDFNGFDWAKSL
+155 YDFNEFDWAKSM
-167 SNGKKQ
+167 SNGTKQ
-173 IVVRITFTT
+173 IVVRATLTT
-182 PYRNVQFNNTYN
+182 PYRNIKFLNTYD

-255 GYGRLDTAPELRRL
+255 GYGKLDTAPELRRL

-276 TIIASDLLEEL
+276 TIVASDLLEEL

-323 INFSK
+323 INFYR
-328 TNLSVAAVTEM
+328 TNLSVAAVAEM
-339 FNSLPDISTS
+339 FNSLPDISGS
-349 TTRTIKLN
+349 TARTVKLAI
-357 YTPAVSEGIPEATLA
+357 TPATAVGIPADIIA

-382 TA
+382 TK